1 MGELIAVCVFNFIC
15 AYIIILRNRRDEDGI
30 NEKKEEVTEEIE
42 VTVRCFKCGK
52 GVSVNNKECP
62 FCGAKFESI
71 MPITEEKLPEKM
83 IKNSSENPSLKQDDD
98 DIFRKNV
105 KTKKYDGQRTNRLAL
120 LICAGGLLF
129 ALLIVILCVRYGGC

>member
-98 DIFRKNV
+98 IFRKNV